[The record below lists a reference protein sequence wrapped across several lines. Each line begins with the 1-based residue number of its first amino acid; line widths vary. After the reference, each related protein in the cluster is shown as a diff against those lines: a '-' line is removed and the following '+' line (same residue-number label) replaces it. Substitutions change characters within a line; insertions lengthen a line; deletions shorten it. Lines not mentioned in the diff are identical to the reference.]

1 MHGSITYGLTYSES
15 VYSPYKLSSDVIV
28 IINESKTRTNKYC
41 KSKQMYSLIN
51 ACVFPLPKLS
61 SGFVD
66 AADVS
71 VLTGVLSDE
80 RANKPAGAPTLGVS
94 RVQI

>member
-1 MHGSITYGLTYSES
+1 
-15 VYSPYKLSSDVIV
+15 
-28 IINESKTRTNKYC
+28 
-41 KSKQMYSLIN
+41 MYSLID

-66 AADVS
+66 TADVA

-80 RANKPAGAPTLGVS
+80 RANKPAATSTLGVS
-94 RVQI
+94 RVQIWSRERYHVNTELGAIK